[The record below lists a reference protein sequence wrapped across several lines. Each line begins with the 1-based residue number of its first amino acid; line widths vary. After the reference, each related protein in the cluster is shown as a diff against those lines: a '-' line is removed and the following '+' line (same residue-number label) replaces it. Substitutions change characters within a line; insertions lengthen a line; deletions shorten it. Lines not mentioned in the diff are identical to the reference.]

1 MAPHLTY
8 PIRDSWHITPSHNL
22 FTFFGWLLWSSLRPI
37 IPMLL
42 SFFLSFST
50 VSLQVVF
57 VLPLLLFPSGTQA
70 ITVLQLLFWSCI
82 SICPIIIYAVVPLF
96 S

>member
-8 PIRDSWHITPSHNL
+8 PIRDSWHITPSQNL

-50 VSLQVVF
+50 VTLQVVF
-57 VLPLLLFPSGTQA
+57 VLPLLLFPSGN
-70 ITVLQLLFWSCI
+70 V
-82 SICPIIIYAVVPLF
+82 
-96 S
+96 